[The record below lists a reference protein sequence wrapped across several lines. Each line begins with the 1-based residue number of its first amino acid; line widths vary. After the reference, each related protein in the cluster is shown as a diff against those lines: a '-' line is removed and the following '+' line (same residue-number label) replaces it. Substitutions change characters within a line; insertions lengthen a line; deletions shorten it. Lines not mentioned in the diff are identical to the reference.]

1 MLTRKHLFHAK
12 YLSPFFNS
20 ILILQSPS
28 KSKGICCRS
37 SLASVIGVGVCVCEE
52 MDESRIG
59 ILSGVQLLFCVSLK
73 IFVCFYLCQIYLL
86 FPQSH

>member
-37 SLASVIGVGVCVCEE
+37 SLASVIGVGGGCEE

-73 IFVCFYLCQIYLL
+73 IFVCFCLCQIYLL

>member
-37 SLASVIGVGVCVCEE
+37 SLASVIGVGGDVKKWMKAELASCQVFNY
-52 MDESRIG
+52 S
-59 ILSGVQLLFCVSLK
+59 
-73 IFVCFYLCQIYLL
+73 FVFL
-86 FPQSH
+86 